1 MSDTI
6 RRTDP
11 REERIN
17 DPANPKHYWQY
28 RLHLNLE
35 DLIEKKEFTK
45 LVRQSIADAGRI

>member
-1 MSDTI
+1 MSESV
-6 RRTDP
+6 RRIDP

-35 DLIEKKEFTK
+35 DLIEHKEFTK
-45 LVRQSIADAGRI
+45 LVRQSIADAERI